1 MVANKTTRIV
11 GGEKAPRPYPY
22 QISLQVKVQQY
33 IAIFPTGKYEWM
45 HNCGGSIVSETCV
58 LTAAHCVVD
67 YKPEQ
72 LSILAG
78 TNQLHA
84 RGQNGERVYVRE
96 IHVHPNYQELVTS
109 DIAVMKINSSFSFG
123 ERIAPIK
130 YSSKAIG
137 GGENCTLTGW
147 GYTNPFRVGLPPN
160 DLQRAFLPTLTNEEC
175 REAGMNVTNTEIC
188 TYSHFLQGACGV
200 CFETMPLFMFHV
212 HANSNLAF

>member
-1 MVANKTTRIV
+1 
-11 GGEKAPRPYPY
+11 
-22 QISLQVKVQQY
+22 
-33 IAIFPTGKYEWM
+33 M

-78 TNQLHA
+78 TNKLH
-84 RGQNGERVYVRE
+84 RGGGERFYVRD

-109 DIAVMKINSSFSFG
+109 DIAVMKINSSFTFTD
-123 ERIAPIK
+123 RIQKIK
-130 YSSKAIG
+130 YSSQKVD

-175 REAGMNVTNTEIC
+175 REAGMDVTNTEIC

-200 CFETMPLFMFHV
+200 SFKINFSF
-212 HANSNLAF
+212 FI

>member
-1 MVANKTTRIV
+1 MTQFNFGTENKTIRIV

-22 QISLQVKVQQY
+22 QISLQVLVQQY
-33 IAIFPTGKYEWM
+33 IAIFPTGKYEYM

-78 TNQLHA
+78 TNKL
-84 RGQNGERVYVRE
+84 RFGGGERFYVRD
-96 IHVHPNYQELVTS
+96 IHVHPNYKELVTS
-109 DIAVMKINSSFSFG
+109 DIAVMKINSSFTFSD
-123 ERIAPIK
+123 RIAPIK
-130 YSSKAIG
+130 YSSKVIDS
-137 GGENCTLTGW
+137 GENCTLTGW

-160 DLQRAFLPTLTNEEC
+160 DLQRAFLPTLSNEKCKE
-175 REAGMNVTNTEIC
+175 EGMDVTSTEIC

-200 CFETMPLFMFHV
+200 SFEIDFSVPSVFC
-212 HANSNLAF
+212 SN